1 MIYRFSN
8 FSLSSCFPHV
18 VSLACIA
25 GLTTSCGSKKAPV
38 SHGAPVAIQVG
49 SQKLHLADLQAD
61 LDDLAKRRNP
71 VAADASKFIPA
82 SVERLTA
89 LEQAHQ
95 LGLDKDRELRRQWE
109 NLLIGRLHE
118 QELEKRLA
126 ELKVTDAEIEEFYQS
141 KKSNYSRPAQLQL
154 ALLHLAVTR
163 HTDETKRKEIR
174 ARLENARTLARE
186 LSPEVI
192 GFGALAMEYSEEAT
206 SRFKGGDVGWLQ
218 AGASGYR
225 WPDEVVNAAFA
236 LKAVGDISEVIEA
249 KDGFY
254 LLRKL
259 DFREPAV
266 QPLEG
271 RFRSS
276 IANAV
281 LAQKREALEKELKK
295 EWQEAHPATI
305 DEKLIQQLQYKK
317 SPSQDP
323 VFAEP

>member
-1 MIYRFSN
+1 MLPRISIR
-8 FSLSSCFPHV
+8 SLTSCLPHV
-18 VSLACIA
+18 ASLACLA
-25 GLTTSCGSKKAPV
+25 GLTASCGSKKAPV
-38 SHGAPVAIQVG
+38 SNAEPAAIRVG
-49 SQKLHLADLQAD
+49 SQQIHLAELQAD

-71 VAADASKFIPA
+71 IAADASKFIPA
-82 SVERLTA
+82 TVDRLTA

-126 ELKVTDAEIEEFYQS
+126 ELKVTDAEIEEFYQN
-141 KKSNYSRPAQLQL
+141 KKATYSRPAQLQL

-163 HTDETKRKEIR
+163 HTDEAKRKETR
-174 ARLENARTLARE
+174 AKMENARSLAME
-186 LSPEVI
+186 LSPEVT

-206 SRFKGGDVGWLQ
+206 SRFKGGDVGWMQ

-225 WPDEVVNAAFA
+225 WPDEVIKAAFS

-249 KDGFY
+249 SDGFY
-254 LLRKL
+254 LLRKI

-276 IANAV
+276 VANAV
-281 LAQKREALEKELKK
+281 LAQKREALEKQLKK
-295 EWQEAHPATI
+295 SWLDAHPATI
-305 DEKLIQQLQYKK
+305 DDKLIQQLQYKK
-317 SPSQDP
+317 TPSQDP

>member
-38 SHGAPVAIQVG
+38 SHDAPVAIQVG
-49 SQKLHLADLQAD
+49 SQKVHLADLQAD

-141 KKSNYSRPAQLQL
+141 KIKLQPPRATATRSAPSR
-154 ALLHLAVTR
+154 
-163 HTDETKRKEIR
+163 
-174 ARLENARTLARE
+174 
-186 LSPEVI
+186 
-192 GFGALAMEYSEEAT
+192 
-206 SRFKGGDVGWLQ
+206 GDTP
-218 AGASGYR
+218 YR
-225 WPDEVVNAAFA
+225 
-236 LKAVGDISEVIEA
+236 
-249 KDGFY
+249 
-254 LLRKL
+254 
-259 DFREPAV
+259 
-266 QPLEG
+266 
-271 RFRSS
+271 
-276 IANAV
+276 
-281 LAQKREALEKELKK
+281 
-295 EWQEAHPATI
+295 
-305 DEKLIQQLQYKK
+305 
-317 SPSQDP
+317 
-323 VFAEP
+323 

>member
-1 MIYRFSN
+1 MLYQSSIR
-8 FSLSSCFPHV
+8 SLSSCLPPV
-18 VSLACIA
+18 VSIVCLA
-25 GLTTSCGSKKAPV
+25 GLVTSCDSKKSPAPSTV
-38 SHGAPVAIQVG
+38 PAAIQVG
-49 SQKLHLADLQAD
+49 SQQIHLVDLQAD
-61 LDDLAKRRNP
+61 LDDLSRRRSP
-71 VAADASKFIPA
+71 IAADASSFIPA

-89 LEQAHQ
+89 LERAHQ
-95 LGLDKDRELRRQWE
+95 LGLHQDRELRRQWE
-109 NLLIGRLHE
+109 NLLIGRLRE
-118 QELEKRLA
+118 QEMEKRLA
-126 ELKVTDAEIEEFYQS
+126 EVKVTDAEIEEFYQN
-141 KKSNYSRPAQLQL
+141 KKTTFGRPAQLQL

-163 HTDETKRKEIR
+163 HADEAKRKEIR
-174 ARLENARTLARE
+174 ARMENARNLARE

-206 SRFKGGDVGWLQ
+206 SRFKGGDVGWMQ

-225 WPDEVVNAAFA
+225 WPDEVINAAFA

-249 KDGFY
+249 SDGFY

-295 EWQEAHPATI
+295 SWQDAHPATF
-305 DEKLIQQLQYKK
+305 DDKLIQQLQYKK

>member
-1 MIYRFSN
+1 MIYLFSIR
-8 FSLSSCFPHV
+8 SLPSCLPHA
-18 VSLACIA
+18 VSLVCAA
-25 GLTTSCGSKKAPV
+25 GLIASCDSEKAPA
-38 SHGAPVAIQVG
+38 GNPEPVAIQVG
-49 SQKLHLADLQAD
+49 SQQIRLAELQAD
-61 LDDLAKRRNP
+61 LDDLARRRNP
-71 VAADASKFIPA
+71 LAADASSFIPA

-89 LEQAHQ
+89 IERAHQ

-118 QELEKRLA
+118 QELDKQLA

-141 KKSNYSRPAQLQL
+141 KKATYSRPAQLQL

-163 HTDETKRKEIR
+163 HTDEVKRKEIR
-174 ARLENARTLARE
+174 ARLENARSLARE

-225 WPDEVVNAAFA
+225 WPDEVVKAAFA

-254 LLRKL
+254 VLRKL
-259 DFREPAV
+259 DLREPAL

-281 LAQKREALEKELKK
+281 MAQKRQSLEQELKK
-295 EWQEAHPATI
+295 SWQEALPATI

-317 SPSQDP
+317 SQSQDP

>member
-1 MIYRFSN
+1 MLPRFSIR
-8 FSLSSCFPHV
+8 SLTSCLPHV
-18 VSLACIA
+18 ASLACLA
-25 GLTTSCGSKKAPV
+25 GLTTSCGSKKAPET
-38 SHGAPVAIQVG
+38 HAEPVAIQVG
-49 SQKLHLADLQAD
+49 AQKIHLAELQAD
-61 LDDLAKRRNP
+61 LDDLSKRRNP
-71 VAADASKFIPA
+71 IAADASKFIPA
-82 SVERLTA
+82 TVDRLTA

-126 ELKVTDAEIEEFYQS
+126 ELKVTDAEIEEFYQN
-141 KKSNYSRPAQLQL
+141 KKATYSRPAQLQL

-163 HTDETKRKEIR
+163 HTDEAKRKEIR
-174 ARLENARTLARE
+174 AKMENARALSRE
-186 LSPEVI
+186 LPPEVT

-206 SRFKGGDVGWLQ
+206 SRFKGGDVGWMQ
-218 AGASGYR
+218 GGASGYR
-225 WPDEVVNAAFA
+225 WPDEVIKAAFS

-249 KDGFY
+249 SDGFY
-254 LLRKL
+254 LLRKI

-276 IANAV
+276 VANAV
-281 LAQKREALEKELKK
+281 LAQKREALEKQLKK
-295 EWQEAHPATI
+295 SWLDAHPATI
-305 DEKLIQQLQYKK
+305 DDKLIQQLHYKK
-317 SPSQDP
+317 TPSQDP

>member
-1 MIYRFSN
+1 MLPRFSIRP
-8 FSLSSCFPHV
+8 LTSCLPHV
-18 VSLACIA
+18 ASLACLA
-25 GLTTSCGSKKAPV
+25 GLTASCDSKKAPA
-38 SHGAPVAIQVG
+38 SHTEPVAIQVG
-49 SQKLHLADLQAD
+49 AQKIHLAELQAD

-71 VAADASKFIPA
+71 IAADASKFIPS

-89 LEQAHQ
+89 LERAHQ

-126 ELKVTDAEIEEFYQS
+126 ELKVTDAEIEEFYQN
-141 KKSNYSRPAQLQL
+141 KKATYSRPAQLQL

-163 HTDETKRKEIR
+163 HTDEAKRKEIR
-174 ARLENARTLARE
+174 AKMENAHSLAKE
-186 LSPEVI
+186 LSPEVT

-206 SRFKGGDVGWLQ
+206 SRFKGGDVGWMQ

-225 WPDEVVNAAFA
+225 WPDEVIKAAFS

-249 KDGFY
+249 SDGFY

-295 EWQEAHPATI
+295 SWQDAHPATI
-305 DEKLIQQLQYKK
+305 DDKLIQQLQYKK
-317 SPSQDP
+317 TPSQDP